1 MSGPLLNLPRYT
13 NTNLFTPDRLLGLG
27 LNKDEGDQ
35 VSINS
40 EVDYETD
47 IVEELLSE
55 LRNWAEDIDS
65 TLTLIASS

>member
-35 VSINS
+35 VSINL
-40 EVDYETD
+40 EVDYKTD
-47 IVEELLSE
+47 VVEELLSE
-55 LRNWAEDIDS
+55 LLSNWAEAIK
-65 TLTLIASS
+65 TLRAY

>member
-55 LRNWAEDIDS
+55 LLRNWAEAIK
-65 TLTLIASS
+65 TLIAH

>member
-1 MSGPLLNLPRYT
+1 M
-13 NTNLFTPDRLLGLG
+13 G

-55 LRNWAEDIDS
+55 RFRDWAEAIK
-65 TLTLIASS
+65 TLIAH

>member
-1 MSGPLLNLPRYT
+1 M
-13 NTNLFTPDRLLGLG
+13 G

-47 IVEELLSE
+47 IIEKLLSE
-55 LRNWAEDIDS
+55 LLRNWAEAIKPLIVS
-65 TLTLIASS
+65 KLTSIASS